1 MKCRLVGI
9 DSSTVHTAFSVF
21 DDGKLIDYLLIDKS
35 KIKNKEIK
43 FESMCNSILDELD
56 KLNPDIIVIELTSV
70 TRNAVAQRQLTMII
84 GVVYSWAIRNDCEF
98 VSYRASEWRA
108 LISKEKK
115 PRKREELKAW
125 AIQQVNDIFSLD
137 IEVDDIAEAILI
149 GQARINQFKE

>member
-1 MKCRLVGI
+1 MDCRLVGI
-9 DSSTVHTAFSVF
+9 DSSTVRTAFSVY
-21 DDGKLIDYLLIDKS
+21 DNGNLVDHLLIDKS
-35 KIKNKEIK
+35 KIKNKEQK

-56 KLNPDIIVIELTSV
+56 RLNPDIIVIELTSV

-84 GVVYSWAIRNDCEF
+84 GVIYSWAIRNDCEF

-125 AIQQVNDIFSLD
+125 AIQKVKELFSID
-137 IEVDDIAEAILI
+137 IEIDDIAEAILI